1 LLYTLVD
8 AEKKQQMKGK
18 NSPMNST
25 INVSVQPNIVK
36 RLWKQWFTLHSTDR
50 NQRFRERTI
59 RGMVPILAFMVAAG
73 SILVTFG
80 NEPQALPILAGMGIV
95 VLAAALAIGTR
106 RLDLAAFLL
115 FLFPVVAAIGSLLSS
130 GYLSTAGI
138 VMSYFAVVFGA
149 IILPRRV
156 TIFLPIGMI
165 VIYGLLA
172 FNVGQNGPLP
182 EVPDPRLPGP
192 FSQTME
198 VAILSTLFFGIG
210 YYLLN
215 EFENRREEL
224 ASLVATLEDRVAV
237 RTRDLTIAAK
247 VSQQITQVLDLE
259 RLLPELTELTR
270 ANFDLYHVSIF
281 LFDEPKHALHLQ
293 SGTGSA
299 GRQMAGTGKQ
309 FSLTDRGLVPLAA
322 RELKPQ
328 IINDIAISDDYLPN
342 PVLPETRSEAA
353 LPITI
358 GQQLLG
364 VLDLQS
370 AQINKF
376 SDEDIKVLTT
386 LAEQIAI
393 AVRNAQLFAEAHQ
406 ARQEAEQANR
416 VKSQFLASMSH
427 ELRTPLNAI
436 LNFTQFVS
444 SGMLGTVNDEQVDTL
459 GKVVYSG
466 QHLLGLINDVLDI
479 SKIEAGA
486 LKLFIEPNVDLAQE
500 ARIVTDSARTL
511 VGQKPVEIQLEI
523 APNLP
528 HIVGDKRRIRQ
539 IMLNLVSNACK
550 FTDKGSIRIT
560 LEAQQDNIVFAV
572 HDTGAGIAPE
582 DQGMI
587 FELFR
592 QSQTGLRQGEG
603 TGLGLP
609 ISRRLAVAHGGSVW
623 LESALGQGSTFYV
636 SLPVHSTVLQIDEM
650 PLEEIK
656 HGV

>member
-1 LLYTLVD
+1 
-8 AEKKQQMKGK
+8 
-18 NSPMNST
+18 MNST
-25 INVSVQPNIVK
+25 IQVTSHPNIVL

-50 NQRFRERTI
+50 EQRFRERTV
-59 RGMVPILAFMVAAG
+59 RGMLPILAFMVSAG
-73 SILVTFG
+73 VILVTVG
-80 NEPQALPILAGMGIV
+80 NEPQALPILGGMGVVV
-95 VLAAALAIGTR
+95 VLAALAVGTH

-138 VMSYFAVVFGA
+138 VMSYFAVLFGA
-149 IILPRRV
+149 IVLPRRV
-156 TIFLPIGMI
+156 TPFLPIGMI
-165 VIYGLLA
+165 VLYGLIA

-198 VAILSTLFFGIG
+198 VAILSSLFFGIG

-215 EFENRREEL
+215 EFENRRREL
-224 ASLVATLEDRVAV
+224 AELVTTLEDRVAV

-247 VSQQITQVLDLE
+247 VSQQITQVLDLD

-281 LFDEPKHALHLQ
+281 LYDEPKKALHLQ
-293 SGTGSA
+293 AGTGAA
-299 GRQMAGTGKQ
+299 GQQMAGKGKQ
-309 FSLTDRGLVPLAA
+309 FSLMDRGLVPLAA
-322 RELKPQ
+322 RELRPQ
-328 IINDIAISDDYLPN
+328 IINDIANSSEYLPN
-342 PVLPETRSEAA
+342 PVLPDTRSEAA
-353 LPITI
+353 MPIAS

-370 AQINKF
+370 AQLNKF

-444 SGMLGTVNDEQVDTL
+444 SGMLGEVNQEQVETL

-486 LKLFIEPNVDLAQE
+486 LKLFVEPNIDLAQE
-500 ARIVTDSARTL
+500 VSVVADAARAL
-511 VGQKPVEIQLEI
+511 VAQKPIDLQVDVKQ
-523 APNLP
+523 NLP

-550 FTDKGSIRIT
+550 FTDKGSIRIV
-560 LEAQQDNIVFAV
+560 LEQRKDDLVFAV

-582 DQGMI
+582 DQAMI

-592 QSQTGLRQGEG
+592 QSSTGLRQGEG

-609 ISRRLAVAHGGSVW
+609 ISRRLASAHGGSIW
-623 LESALGQGSTFYV
+623 LESTLGQGSSFYV
-636 SLPVHSTVLQIDEM
+636 NLPIRSSVLQMDE
-650 PLEEIK
+650 LSVEEIK

>member
-1 LLYTLVD
+1 
-8 AEKKQQMKGK
+8 
-18 NSPMNST
+18 
-25 INVSVQPNIVK
+25 
-36 RLWKQWFTLHSTDR
+36 
-50 NQRFRERTI
+50 
-59 RGMVPILAFMVAAG
+59 
-73 SILVTFG
+73 
-80 NEPQALPILAGMGIV
+80 
-95 VLAAALAIGTR
+95 
-106 RLDLAAFLL
+106 
-115 FLFPVVAAIGSLLSS
+115 
-130 GYLSTAGI
+130 
-138 VMSYFAVVFGA
+138 
-149 IILPRRV
+149 
-156 TIFLPIGMI
+156 
-165 VIYGLLA
+165 
-172 FNVGQNGPLP
+172 
-182 EVPDPRLPGP
+182 
-192 FSQTME
+192 
-198 VAILSTLFFGIG
+198 
-210 YYLLN
+210 
-215 EFENRREEL
+215 
-224 ASLVATLEDRVAV
+224 
-237 RTRDLTIAAK
+237 
-247 VSQQITQVLDLE
+247 
-259 RLLPELTELTR
+259 
-270 ANFDLYHVSIF
+270 
-281 LFDEPKHALHLQ
+281 
-293 SGTGSA
+293 
-299 GRQMAGTGKQ
+299 
-309 FSLTDRGLVPLAA
+309 
-322 RELKPQ
+322 
-328 IINDIAISDDYLPN
+328 
-342 PVLPETRSEAA
+342 
-353 LPITI
+353 
-358 GQQLLG
+358 
-364 VLDLQS
+364 
-370 AQINKF
+370 
-376 SDEDIKVLTT
+376 VLTT

-444 SGMLGTVNDEQVDTL
+444 SGMLGTVNEEQVDTL

-500 ARIVTDSARTL
+500 ASIVTDSARTL
-511 VGQKPVEIQLEI
+511 VGQKPVEIQLEV

>member
-1 LLYTLVD
+1 
-8 AEKKQQMKGK
+8 
-18 NSPMNST
+18 MNST
-25 INVSVQPNIVK
+25 LNVSAHPNLFL
-36 RLWKQWFTLHSTDR
+36 RLWKQWFALHSTDR
-50 NQRFRERTI
+50 EQRFRERTV
-59 RGMVPILAFMVAAG
+59 RGMVPILALMVAAG
-73 SILVTFG
+73 SILVTVG
-80 NEPQALPILAGMGIV
+80 NELQALPILGGMGIV
-95 VLAAALAIGTR
+95 VIAAALAIVTR
-106 RLDLAAFLL
+106 RLNLAAFLL

-138 VMSYFAVVFGA
+138 VMSYFAVLFGA
-149 IILPRRV
+149 IVLPRRV
-156 TIFLPIGMI
+156 TPFLPIGMI
-165 VIYGLLA
+165 VIYGLIA

-192 FSQTME
+192 MSQTME
-198 VAILSTLFFGIG
+198 VAILSSLFFGIG

-215 EFENRREEL
+215 EFENRRQEL
-224 ASLVATLEDRVAV
+224 ANLVATLEDRVAV

-247 VSQQITQVLDLE
+247 VSQQITQVLDLD

-281 LFDEPKHALHLQ
+281 LFDESKKSLHLQ
-293 SGTGSA
+293 SGTGAA
-299 GRQMAGTGKQ
+299 GRQMAGEAKQ
-309 FSLTDRGLVPLAA
+309 FSLNDRGLVPLAA

-328 IINDIAISDDYLPN
+328 IINDVEISKEHRAN
-342 PVLPETRSEAA
+342 PILPETRSEAA
-353 LPITI
+353 LPIAI
-358 GQQLLG
+358 GHQLLG

-370 AQINKF
+370 AQTNKF
-376 SDEDIKVLTT
+376 SEEDIKVLTT

-393 AVRNAQLFAEAHQ
+393 AVRNAQLFTEAHQ

-444 SGMLGTVNDEQVDTL
+444 SGMLGTVNEEQVDTL

-486 LKLFIEPNVDLAQE
+486 LKLFVEADIDLAQE
-500 ARIVTDSARTL
+500 AKIVADAAQTL
-511 VGQKPVEIQLEI
+511 VGQKPITLELEVK
-523 APNLP
+523 PNLP
-528 HIVGDKRRIRQ
+528 HVVGDKRRIRQ

-550 FTDKGSIRIT
+550 FTEKGSIRLV
-560 LEAQQDNIVFAV
+560 LEQRQEAIVFAV
-572 HDTGAGIAPE
+572 HDTGSGIAPE
-582 DQGMI
+582 DQSMI

-592 QSQTGLRQGEG
+592 QSSTGLRQGEG

-609 ISRRLAVAHGGSVW
+609 ISRRLASAHGGSVW
-623 LESALGQGSTFYV
+623 LESTPGEGSSFYV
-636 SLPVHSTVLQIDEM
+636 SLPIKSSVLQMDM
-650 PLEEIK
+650 PVEEI
-656 HGV
+656 HYAS